1 MRPEHLLASVLISLT
16 GCGSINYDKAP
27 VGRFDGSLFV
37 MWVGEGGPTGDGAFV
52 YVPAP
57 GHELTF
63 TRVSAAGKEE
73 VIRPTMM
80 YTDGGSIPK
89 IGQVFKGLSPW
100 GYAPAYMVHDWLFR
114 ARQCLSDGK
123 ATKTEAMVAGISFQ
137 ESAQIIAEAIKTLQ
151 EEGRVGPD
159 DVAPRVISSAVAGPV
174 SEHHWRK
181 KGACQVPRVSEA
193 DRLAAEA
200 AIPGSSQS
208 ALRRVF
214 RVDAQG
220 QRQRV
225 RPATVVGVVSF

>member
-1 MRPEHLLASVLISLT
+1 MTSGRFIAALLISLT
-16 GCGSINYDKAP
+16 GCGSINYDKVQA
-27 VGRFDGSLFV
+27 GRFDGSLFV
-37 MWVGEGGPTGDGAFV
+37 MWVGEGGPTGDGTFV

-57 GHELTF
+57 GNELAF
-63 TRVSAAGKEE
+63 TRVSAKGKEQ

-89 IGQVFKGLSPW
+89 IGQVFKGFSPW

-114 ARQCLSDGK
+114 ARQCIRDGK
-123 ATKTEAMVAGISFQ
+123 ATKAEAVVAEISFL

-174 SEHHWRK
+174 SEHHWRME
-181 KGACQVPRVSEA
+181 GACRVPRVIEA

-208 ALRRVF
+208 ALRGVF
-214 RVDAQG
+214 RLDDDG